1 MDHPHQAP
9 VWQSPV
15 WLGVT
20 AVLMFAMTIP
30 MTRLATGSDMASALP
45 PLFVAT
51 GRGALAAVPAL
62 LHLWWVSAPKPHR
75 STWWPLAG
83 VVFGGVLTF
92 PLCMGWAVSTLPAW
106 HASVVTGVL
115 PLVTAA
121 LAAWW
126 LGHRPRAGFWWAGLT
141 GLALVLGFVALQA
154 STAPAGPGAAVVA
167 PADAILFVG
176 LLGASVAYVSG
187 ARAAQAMPSAQV
199 MSWAL
204 VLALPITLPVSIWT
218 WQSELAMRWHAVDG
232 ERWMALG
239 YVAICS
245 SWLGFFAW
253 YAALSRDAMRVSQ
266 LQLLQPFAAL
276 ALSAWCLGEP
286 VSPWAPLLALAV
298 ALSVWTGQK
307 FLQPAHP

>member
-30 MTRLATGSDMASALP
+30 MTRLATGSEMATALP
-45 PLFVAT
+45 PLFVAA
-51 GRGALAAVPAL
+51 GRGALAAVLAL
-62 LHLWWVSAPKPHR
+62 IHLWWVRAPAPER
-75 STWWPLAG
+75 SVWWPLAG
-83 VVFGGVLTF
+83 VVFGGVLAF

-126 LGHRPRAGFWWAGLT
+126 LGHRPRAGFWWAGAA
-141 GLALVLGFVALQA
+141 GLAWVLGFVALQA
-154 STAPAGPGAAVVA
+154 SSMPTSVGTQAAA
-167 PADAILFVG
+167 PADAILFLG

-187 ARAAQAMPSAQV
+187 ARAAQTMPSAHV

-218 WQSELAMRWHAVDG
+218 WHQELALRWQTVEA
-232 ERWMALG
+232 ERWWALA
-239 YVAICS
+239 YVAIGS

-298 ALSVWTGQK
+298 ALSVWTGQR
-307 FLQPAHP
+307 FLQPAAH